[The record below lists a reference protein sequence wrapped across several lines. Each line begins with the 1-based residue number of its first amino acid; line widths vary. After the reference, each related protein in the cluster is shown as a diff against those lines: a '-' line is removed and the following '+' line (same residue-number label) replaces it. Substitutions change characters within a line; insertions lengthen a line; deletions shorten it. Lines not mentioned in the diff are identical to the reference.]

1 MNENIQTN
9 PISSRS
15 NEFLSELLEEIT
27 DPIHKRIINAYQG
40 DDPVH
45 SMETELGKILLEVL
59 THED

>member
-1 MNENIQTN
+1 MSENIQTN

-27 DPIHKRIINAYQG
+27 DPIHKRIIKAYQG
-40 DDPVH
+40 DAPVQV
-45 SMETELGKILLEVL
+45 METELGKILLEVL